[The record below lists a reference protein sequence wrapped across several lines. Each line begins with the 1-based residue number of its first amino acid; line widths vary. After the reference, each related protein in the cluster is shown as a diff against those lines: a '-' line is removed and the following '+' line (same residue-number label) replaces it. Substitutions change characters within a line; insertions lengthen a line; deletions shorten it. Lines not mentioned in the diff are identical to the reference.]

1 MKKST
6 LTIFAIAG
14 IGLIS
19 SFKPDAKISTY
30 TVDTKSSKMI
40 WKAEKVTGKHDGT
53 IQLSSG
59 KVMLDGKTITGGT
72 FVIDMNTIKVVDI
85 TDAEYNAKL
94 LGHLKSNDF
103 FSVEEFKTST
113 FEITSTKQIEGERYQ
128 INGRLTI
135 KGITNDVSFPATVKV
150 TDKSIITVGT
160 ATINRVKYGI
170 KYGSGTVF
178 TDLGDKAIMDDFQ
191 LEMNII
197 ARK

>member
-6 LTIFAIAG
+6 LTIFAIAV

-19 SFKPDAKISTY
+19 SFKPDAKTSTY

-59 KVMLDGKTITGGT
+59 KVMSDGKTITGGT

-113 FEITSTKQIEGERYQ
+113 FEITSTKKIEGERYQ

-135 KGITNDVSFPATVKV
+135 KEITNDVSFPATVKV

-160 ATINRVKYGI
+160 ATVNRVKYGI

-178 TDLGDKAIMDDFQ
+178 TDIGDKAIMDDFQ